1 MNDSLRT
8 DVFVRFSPEII
19 ACACIFLAARVVKV
33 SGNVISPFLLNVFSA
48 QEKFKHCERNNIFIF
63 VVV

>member
-33 SGNVISPFLLNVFSA
+33 SGNVLSQFLVHVYST
-48 QEKFKHCERNNIFIF
+48 QEKVNYSVKEATLLFL
-63 VVV
+63 